1 MSYRS
6 YRSYESHETDR
17 THGTVRTD
25 RTHRPPGTTRTQAPR
40 PAAPPRRTLAATGA
54 LLVLG
59 AWLRLRLLDG
69 SSLWS
74 DEGNS
79 WAMLERG
86 YGAIARAAGQDIHPP
101 GYYWL
106 LKVWSGAAG
115 SAAAGIR
122 SLSALAGL
130 LMLALLPPVARRLG
144 AGRGAGLSLLA
155 LALAAVNPFLVSYS
169 QEARMYSLLALEST
183 LLFLAALG
191 LTGAGGGAIGMDGS
205 GADGQDRGNR
215 GDRPHR
221 EDRAGQVDQP
231 VRHDRPHR
239 DGRTVHVDLP
249 DRGDRPALRDRLLLP
264 HAGLFA
270 LASAAGLWT
279 HYSFPVLLAA
289 ANLYLLLVPRPRRLG
304 RRLIRLGL
312 LNLPALLLFLPWLP
326 TAWRAVRAWPAEGA
340 RPPLAEALATIARS
354 LAYGPLS
361 RPPAA
366 LMAEGAA
373 ALSSFGIVP
382 PAEGASVWD
391 SLAGAGLA
399 LALLLPLAGLWRL
412 RRQPSTLALALWLLA
427 PVTLLLGRGLVTEA
441 YLKILL
447 AAAPAWCL
455 ASAAA
460 LSGPR
465 EVARAGSRAAGSAGP
480 AGAAAGEG
488 GGPGPASWRWR
499 AKVAGGSPG
508 ALALTVVAGR
518 LAGAMVLALA
528 ALLPAGLALAD
539 YYRPPGPRDDYA
551 GVAAELRR
559 RGDAAE
565 DAVLLCGPGQAEVWR
580 YYDPGLPVL
589 ALPAQRPPDAARTL
603 AALEAG
609 LAGRRELTALWWGQ
623 DQADPE
629 GILEGWLNRHAFL
642 GPSRWARNLR
652 VARYALAAP
661 ADCRPPSGTAVSDV
675 GLRLLATCLEPL
687 PALRPGRLLPV
698 LLRWR
703 AAGPLPLDYAVSL
716 QLLSG
721 RSTPADPLILV
732 AQQDGQPAGGARPMR
747 GWAPG
752 ETVEDRRAL
761 ALPEDGASGPYRL
774 RVVVYDPADG
784 RRVDWGGGDYV
795 EVAEGIGR

>member
-1 MSYRS
+1 MS

-17 THGTVRTD
+17 THRTVRTD

-54 LLVLG
+54 LLALG

-115 SAAAGIR
+115 SGAAGIR

-144 AGRGAGLSLLA
+144 AGRGAGLGLLA

-239 DGRTVHVDLP
+239 ERRRVHVDLP
-249 DRGDRPALRDRLLLP
+249 DRGDRPALRDRRLLP

-373 ALSSFGIVP
+373 ALARFGIVLP
-382 PAEGASVWD
+382 PGGAPLWEP
-391 SLAGAGLA
+391 LARAGLA
-399 LALLLPLAGLWRL
+399 LALFLPALGLWRL
-412 RRQPSTLALALWLLA
+412 RRQPQALALALWLLA
-427 PVTLLLGRGLVTEA
+427 PVTLLLGRGLLTEA

-460 LSGPR
+460 
-465 EVARAGSRAAGSAGP
+465 
-480 AGAAAGEG
+480 
-488 GGPGPASWRWR
+488 
-499 AKVAGGSPG
+499 VAGQRARG
-508 ALALTVVAGR
+508 AVLAT
-518 LAGAMVLALA
+518 MTLALA

-580 YYDPGLPVL
+580 FYDPGLPVL

-747 GWAPG
+747 GWAAG